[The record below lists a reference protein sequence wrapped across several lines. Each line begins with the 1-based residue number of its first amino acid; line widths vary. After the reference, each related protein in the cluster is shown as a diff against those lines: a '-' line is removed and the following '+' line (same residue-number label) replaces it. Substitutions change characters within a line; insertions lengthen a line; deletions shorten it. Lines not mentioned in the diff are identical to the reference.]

1 MPQGATSHAGAVSAR
16 AALNAGTV
24 LGRCDLVRKCGG
36 QGLRFASPML
46 RPVPRMMNVD
56 ALDLLATSVF
66 LVNERGHIEYAN
78 AAAEDLFGRSRKQ
91 LRGHSAATLF
101 DSPEDIQSSIDRA
114 AAGKF
119 ADVRQ
124 LGSLRRAA
132 ESVEVTVT
140 TVGLTGQA
148 WPVLVETREIEQ
160 RVLADRNH
168 RLVDEIEAHRE
179 LLRNLAHEVKNPL
192 GGLRGAAQL
201 LEAELPSAAL
211 TEYTQV
217 IISEADRL
225 QALVDRL
232 SGPQRVPLNAR
243 PVNIHEICERVCALI
258 QAEFRDGVILMR
270 DYDASMP
277 DLKGDAARLMQAVL
291 NVVRNAA
298 QELALQKRG
307 VNAPAPS
314 ITLRTRVARQMML
327 AHRQHRLALVLSI
340 TDNGPGVPDHIRD
353 RIFHPLVTARA
364 GGTGLGLSLAQDFVQ
379 QHGGIIEF
387 ESRPGHTEF
396 RLVLPMEPAL

>member
-1 MPQGATSHAGAVSAR
+1 MT
-16 AALNAGTV
+16 
-24 LGRCDLVRKCGG
+24 
-36 QGLRFASPML
+36 
-46 RPVPRMMNVD
+46 NVD
-56 ALDLLATSVF
+56 AFDLLATSVF
-66 LVNERGHIEYAN
+66 LLNERGHIEYAN

-91 LRGHSAATLF
+91 LRGLSAATLF
-101 DSPEDIQSSIDRA
+101 DNPEDLQSAIDSA

-124 LGSLRRAA
+124 LASLRRVV

-140 TVGLTGQA
+140 TVSLSGQA
-148 WPVLVETREIEQ
+148 WPVLIETREIEQ
-160 RVLADRNH
+160 RVLADRNQ
-168 RLVDEIEAHRE
+168 RLVDEIESHRE

-211 TEYTQV
+211 AEYTQV
-217 IISEADRL
+217 IITEADRL

-232 SGPQRVPLNAR
+232 SGPQRVPLAAR

-258 QAEFRDGVILMR
+258 QAEFRD
-270 DYDASMP
+270 
-277 DLKGDAARLMQAVL
+277 AARLMQAVL
-291 NVVRNAA
+291 NVARNAA
-298 QELALQKRG
+298 QELVQQKPG
-307 VNAPAPS
+307 ADVPAPRVV
-314 ITLRTRVARQMML
+314 LRTRVARQVML
-327 AHRQHRLALVLSI
+327 AHRQHRLALVVSVL
-340 TDNGPGVPDHIRD
+340 DNGPGVPEHIRE

-387 ESRPGHTEF
+387 ESRARHTEF
-396 RLVLPMEPAL
+396 RLVLPMEPPL

>member
-1 MPQGATSHAGAVSAR
+1 
-16 AALNAGTV
+16 
-24 LGRCDLVRKCGG
+24 
-36 QGLRFASPML
+36 
-46 RPVPRMMNVD
+46 MNVE
-56 ALDLLATSVF
+56 AFELLATSV
-66 LVNERGHIEYAN
+66 LLLDGNGHIVYAN
-78 AAAEDLFGRSRKQ
+78 ASAEDLFGRSRKQ
-91 LRGHSAATLF
+91 LRGYAAPTLF
-101 DSPEDIQSSIDRA
+101 DQPQALQNSIDSA
-114 AAGKF
+114 VAGKF

-124 LGSLRRAA
+124 LLSLCRATD
-132 ESVEVTVT
+132 SIEVTVT
-140 TVGLTGQA
+140 TVCCPAQQ
-148 WPVLVETREIEQ
+148 WPVLLEIREIEQ

-168 RLVDEIEAHRE
+168 RLVDEIDAHRE

-211 TEYTQV
+211 AEYTQV

-258 QAEFRDGVILMR
+258 QAEFRDDVGLVR
-270 DYDASMP
+270 DYDASVP
-277 DLKGDAARLMQAVL
+277 DLQGDAARLMQAVL
-291 NVVRNAA
+291 NVARNAA
-298 QELALQKRG
+298 QELVLQHARPDVPRG
-307 VNAPAPS
+307 Q
-314 ITLRTRVARQMML
+314 ITLRTRVARQVML

-340 TDNGPGVPDHIRD
+340 IDNGPGVPEHIRD

-387 ESRPGHTEF
+387 ESRPRHTEF
-396 RLVLPMEPAL
+396 RLVLPMEPL

>member
-1 MPQGATSHAGAVSAR
+1 
-16 AALNAGTV
+16 
-24 LGRCDLVRKCGG
+24 
-36 QGLRFASPML
+36 
-46 RPVPRMMNVD
+46 MNVE

-66 LVNERGHIEYAN
+66 LVNERGLIEYAN
-78 AAAEDLFGRSRKQ
+78 TAAEDIFGRSRKQ
-91 LRGHSAATLF
+91 LRGHAAARLF
-101 DSPEDIQSSIDRA
+101 DKPENIQSSIDRA
-114 AAGKF
+114 AAGRD

-124 LGSLRRAA
+124 LASLRRAA
-132 ESVEVTVT
+132 ESVEVAVT
-140 TVGLTGQA
+140 TVGLSGQR
-148 WPVLVETREIEQ
+148 WPALIETCEIEQ

-201 LEAELPSAAL
+201 LQAELSSAAL

-232 SGPQRVPLNAR
+232 SGPQRVPLNVR
-243 PVNIHEICERVCALI
+243 TVNIHEICERVCALI
-258 QAEFRDGVILMR
+258 QAEFRDAVTLVR

-291 NVVRNAA
+291 NVARNAA
-298 QELALQKRG
+298 QELVARPQAPGLEPG
-307 VNAPAPS
+307 VV
-314 ITLRTRVARQMML
+314 TLRTRVARQVVL
-327 AHRQHRLALVLSI
+327 ARRQHRLALDLSI
-340 TDNGPGVPDHIRD
+340 IDNGPGVPDPIRD

-379 QHGGIIEF
+379 QHAGIIEF
-387 ESRPGHTEF
+387 ESRPGRTEF
-396 RLVLPMEPAL
+396 RLVLPMDPAH

>member
-1 MPQGATSHAGAVSAR
+1 M
-16 AALNAGTV
+16 
-24 LGRCDLVRKCGG
+24 
-36 QGLRFASPML
+36 
-46 RPVPRMMNVD
+46 
-56 ALDLLATSVF
+56 
-66 LVNERGHIEYAN
+66 
-78 AAAEDLFGRSRKQ
+78 
-91 LRGHSAATLF
+91 
-101 DSPEDIQSSIDRA
+101 
-114 AAGKF
+114 
-119 ADVRQ
+119 RQ
-124 LGSLRRAA
+124 LASLRRPG

-140 TVGLTGQA
+140 TVGLTGQP
-148 WPVLVETREIEQ
+148 WPVLIETREIEQ

-201 LEAELPSAAL
+201 LEAELPNAAL
-211 TEYTQV
+211 AEYTQV

-258 QAEFRDGVILMR
+258 QAEFRNDVALQR
-270 DYDASMP
+270 DYDASVP
-277 DLKGDAARLMQAVL
+277 ELHGDAARLMQAVL
-291 NVVRNAA
+291 NVARNAA
-298 QELALQKRG
+298 QELVARP
-307 VNAPAPS
+307 PAPDLAPGVV
-314 ITLRTRVARQMML
+314 TLRTRVARQVML
-327 AHRQHRLALVLSI
+327 AHRQHRLALVLSVI
-340 TDNGPGVPDHIRD
+340 DNGPGVPEHIRD

-387 ESRPGHTEF
+387 ESRPGRTEF
-396 RLVLPMEPAL
+396 RLVLPMEPAH

>member
-1 MPQGATSHAGAVSAR
+1 
-16 AALNAGTV
+16 
-24 LGRCDLVRKCGG
+24 
-36 QGLRFASPML
+36 
-46 RPVPRMMNVD
+46 MNVD
-56 ALDLLATSVF
+56 AFDLLATSVF
-66 LVNERGHIEYAN
+66 LLNERGHIEYAN

-91 LRGHSAATLF
+91 LRGQSAVSLF
-101 DSPEDIQSSIDRA
+101 DHPEDLQSSIDGA
-114 AAGKF
+114 VAGKF

-124 LGSLRRAA
+124 LSSVRRHT

-140 TVGLTGQA
+140 TVALSGQS
-148 WPVLVETREIEQ
+148 WPVLIETREIEQ
-160 RVLADRNH
+160 RMLADRNS
-168 RLVDEIEAHRE
+168 RLVDEIESHRE

-211 TEYTQV
+211 AEYTQV

-258 QAEFRDGVILMR
+258 QAEFRDSVGLVR
-270 DYDASMP
+270 DYDASVP
-277 DLKGDAARLMQAVL
+277 DLHGDAARLMQAVL
-291 NVVRNAA
+291 NVARNAA
-298 QELALQKRG
+298 QELALQKPG
-307 VNAPAPS
+307 PDVPPAQ
-314 ITLRTRVARQMML
+314 ITLRTRVARQVML
-327 AHRQHRLALVLSI
+327 AHRHHRLALVLSI
-340 TDNGPGVPDHIRD
+340 IDNGPGVPEHIRE
-353 RIFHPLVTARA
+353 RIFHPLVTARP

-387 ESRPGHTEF
+387 ESRPRHTEF
-396 RLVLPMEPAL
+396 RLILPMEPPNS